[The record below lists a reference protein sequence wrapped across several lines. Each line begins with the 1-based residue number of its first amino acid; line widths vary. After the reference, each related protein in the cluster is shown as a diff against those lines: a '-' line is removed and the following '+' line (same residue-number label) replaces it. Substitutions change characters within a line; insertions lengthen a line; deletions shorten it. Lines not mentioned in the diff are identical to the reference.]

1 MEITICSEGP
11 DVPKTFGFV
20 SSLKFDFDGEEH
32 DQSVYYDEEKKEAIL
47 FSPAHAGY
55 PDITTVLTSPIGD
68 QKAKSLTCNNKICH
82 LNEVNDELYLNP
94 EVKSVQAENI

>member
-1 MEITICSEGP
+1 M
-11 DVPKTFGFV
+11 
-20 SSLKFDFDGEEH
+20 SSIKFDFDGEEH

>member
-1 MEITICSEGP
+1 M
-11 DVPKTFGFV
+11 
-20 SSLKFDFDGEEH
+20 
-32 DQSVYYDEEKKEAIL
+32 YYDEEKKEAIL

-94 EVKSVQAENI
+94 EVKSVRAENI